1 MPGTVIVFDEY
12 VMYPGWRTG
21 EYKAFVEAAE
31 DHGWS
36 FEYLAI
42 SLGTCQAV
50 VRITDVA
57 GGSIIS
63 S

>member
-1 MPGTVIVFDEY
+1 
-12 VMYPGWRTG
+12 MYPGWRTG

-42 SLGTCQAV
+42 SLNTCQAV

-57 GGSIIS
+57 GGEIIYL
-63 S
+63 